1 MSHEN
6 ILSRSNTTSSSSG
19 VLVLIL
25 ASMLVVCS
33 FVVDY
38 NMASLTQTSSYHYA
52 LAPSNELSFCA
63 FNIQILGK
71 SKMEKQQVVSILLK
85 ILSRYDIIFVQ
96 EIRDGSDDSFAS
108 LVKALNQHVSSNGKR
123 YDYKVSERLG
133 RSASKEQYG
142 FIYNPDKVK
151 CVKTIQFEDT
161 DNWFE
166 RAPFTF
172 VFEFITTDAKL
183 KGKQF
188 AIIGCHIRPSAVAKE
203 LNYLTQVYDSFKG
216 LPFYQNTIITGDF
229 NADCSYLSKTALKTL
244 TLNDSNRF
252 KWLLDED
259 STVAD
264 SACSYD
270 RFVVPLAFANS
281 KLSTSGFEIQNPKVF
296 RYESEL
302 NVAKDLVKL
311 VSDHYP
317 IELKIQTSGKIGS
330 STKTLSDLVE
340 EDISHNYRDY

>member
-1 MSHEN
+1 MHKN
-6 ILSRSNTTSSSSG
+6 IFS
-19 VLVLIL
+19 LVLIL
-25 ASMLVVCS
+25 ASLLLVCS
-33 FVVDY
+33 FIVD
-38 NMASLTQTSSYHYA
+38 NNNASLTQTSSYHYA
-52 LAPSNELSFCA
+52 FAPSNELSFCG

-71 SKMEKQQVVSILLK
+71 SKMEKQQVVQVLLK

-108 LVKALNQHVSSNGKR
+108 LVKSLNQQVLPSGKR

-133 RSASKEQYG
+133 KSASKEQYG

-151 CVKTIQFEDT
+151 FVKTIQFEDA
-161 DNWFE
+161 DGWFE

-172 VFEFITTDAKL
+172 VFEFITNDAKL

-216 LPFYQNTIITGDF
+216 QAFYPNTIITGDF
-229 NADCSYLSKTALKTL
+229 NADCSYLSKSALKTL
-244 TLNDSNRF
+244 TLNDPNRF
-252 KWLLDED
+252 KWLIDED

-264 SACSYD
+264 SSCSYD

-281 KLSTSGFEIQNPKVF
+281 KLSTQGFEIQNPKVF
-296 RYESEL
+296 RYENEL
-302 NVAKDLVKL
+302 HVPQDLVKL

-317 IELKIQTSGKIGS
+317 IELKIQTSGKIGIA
-330 STKTLSDLVE
+330 TKTLSDLVE
-340 EDISHNYRDY
+340 EDFSL